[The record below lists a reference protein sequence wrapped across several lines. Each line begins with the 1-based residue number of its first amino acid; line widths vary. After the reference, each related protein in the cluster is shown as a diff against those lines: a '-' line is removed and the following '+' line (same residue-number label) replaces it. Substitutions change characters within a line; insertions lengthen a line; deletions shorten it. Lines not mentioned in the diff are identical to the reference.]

1 MYLNRVFNPRA
12 RVAAQQEQQEAPKN
26 RKRTLLGYSLMLLF
40 LVILGMLFRDAT
52 YGRIF
57 IGMYGVIAILA
68 SIPSQQTYKM
78 ALISLASIPVLS
90 LVKGTTLSENF
101 AQYAFLLFVIG
112 VICTALEQYRTD
124 QQMKRLASKGIK
136 TFAAPDE
143 LK

>member
-1 MYLNRVFNPRA
+1 MYLNRVFNPKVREA
-12 RVAAQQEQQEAPKN
+12 ELQEQQDAPKN
-26 RKRTLLGYSLMLLF
+26 RKRTLIGYSLMLLF

-57 IGMYGVIAILA
+57 IGIYGVVAILA
-68 SIPSQQTYKM
+68 TIPAQQTYKM
-78 ALISLASIPVLS
+78 ALISLASIPALS
-90 LVKGTTLSENF
+90 LVRGTTLSENF

-124 QQMKRLASKGIK
+124 QQMRRLARRGIK
-136 TFAAPDE
+136 TFAAPED